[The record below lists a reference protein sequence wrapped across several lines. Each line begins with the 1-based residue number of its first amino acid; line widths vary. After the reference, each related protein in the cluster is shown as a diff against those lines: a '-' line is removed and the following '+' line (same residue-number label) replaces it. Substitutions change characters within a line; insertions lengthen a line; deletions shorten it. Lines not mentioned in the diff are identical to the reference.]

1 MPVMDD
7 RSEQELITRAHD
19 GDTASFGVLYE
30 KYVAAI
36 YAFVYWK
43 VQHRETAE
51 DITSR
56 AFMKALKNIRS
67 LEAAEGAFRPWVYT
81 IARNT
86 VVDHWRTHREHAD
99 VDDVWD
105 LVGDEDIPR
114 DADARM
120 RLAGVQKYV
129 QQLDAVQRDIV
140 LLRVWGDLTYEDI
153 GHIVGK
159 RPDNCKVI
167 FSRAVRKM
175 RADLAV
181 LLAMALL
188 RSYIQT

>member
-1 MPVMDD
+1 MPLMAGH
-7 RSEQELITRAHD
+7 SEQELITLVQG
-19 GDTASFGVLYE
+19 GDASAFGALYE
-30 KYVAAI
+30 KYADVV

-56 AFMKALKNIRS
+56 TFMKALKSIRS
-67 LEAAEGAFRPWVYT
+67 LEAADGAFRPWVYT

-86 VVDHWRTHREHAD
+86 VVDHWRTRHEHAD
-99 VDDVWD
+99 IDDVWD
-105 LVGDEDIPR
+105 LAGNEDIPR
-114 DADARM
+114 DADARL
-120 RLAGVQKYV
+120 RLAGVQKYLH
-129 QQLDAVQRDIV
+129 QLDAVQRDVV
-140 LLRVWGDLTYEDI
+140 LLRVWGDLSYEEI
-153 GHIVGK
+153 GRIIGK

-175 RADLAV
+175 RIDLAV
-181 LLAMALL
+181 LLAMALI